1 MVDLKALE
9 KNFDEIAA
17 RLKTKGVD
25 EKLLGELKE
34 LFEEYKKQKKLLEEL
49 QAKQNSFS
57 RLFGEYKREGKD
69 ITELKKELEENKA
82 KIAAHQQIVRD
93 LEEKLKSIALQIPN
107 PPDPDVPV
115 GEDEEDNVEIKRVLE
130 PKEFDFTPK
139 EHWELAEV
147 LGWIDFERGVK
158 LAKSRFSV
166 LKKEAA
172 KLERALINFMLE
184 HNAEYGFE
192 EVCVPFMANSATLL
206 GTGQLPKFE
215 EDLFKICDEDLY
227 MIPTAEVP
235 LTNLYRD
242 EIIKNL
248 NKPIKLTAYTPCFR
262 KEAGSGG
269 RDVRGMIRQ
278 HQFDKVELVAITRP
292 EDSDKIFEEMVEC
305 ASSLLTKLGL
315 PHRLVML
322 CTGDLGFSAAKT
334 IDLEVWLPG
343 QGKYREISSVSNTRD
358 FQARRAQI
366 RFKDGK
372 KNRLVHTLN
381 GSSLAVGRTLIAIME
396 NYQTKEGFIEVPKIL
411 EEYM

>member
-1 MVDLKALE
+1 MLDLKALE

-17 RLKTKGVD
+17 RLRTKGV
-25 EKLLGELKE
+25 EEELLAKLKE
-34 LFEEYKKQKKLLEEL
+34 LFELYKKEKRVLEDL
-49 QAKQNSFS
+49 QAKQNSLS
-57 RLFGEYKREGKD
+57 KLFGQYKREGKSVD
-69 ITELKKELEENKA
+69 ELKKELEENKA
-82 KIAAHQQIVRD
+82 KIAAHQEIVRD
-93 LEEKLKSIALQIPN
+93 LEAKLKELALTVPN

-115 GEDEEDNVEIKRVLE
+115 GKSEEENVELKRVLE
-130 PKEFDFTPK
+130 PPTFGFEPK
-139 EHWELAEV
+139 EHWELGEK

-172 KLERALINFMLE
+172 RLERALINFMLD
-184 HNAEYGFE
+184 HNREWGFE
-192 EVCVPFMANSATLL
+192 EVYVPFMANSATLL

-215 EDLFKICDEDLY
+215 DDLFKICDEDLY

-242 EIIKNL
+242 EIIKDL
-248 NKPIKLTAYTPCFR
+248 EKPIKLTAYTPCFR

-292 EDSDKIFEEMVEC
+292 EDSDNVFEEMVEC
-305 ASSLLTKLGL
+305 ASELLKKLGL
-315 PHRLVML
+315 PHRHVLL

-343 QGKYREISSVSNTRD
+343 QGKYREISSISNTRD
-358 FQARRAQI
+358 FQARRAMI
-366 RFKDGK
+366 RYKEGK

-396 NYQTKEGFIEVPKIL
+396 NYQNADGTITIPEVLRP
-411 EEYM
+411 YM